1 MSTPADFTAGIA
13 ADPATPAPVLAQIAQ
28 YRPDLLVALASN
40 PGLYPALRAWLS
52 TSTDPRI
59 HQALAWSAQQAA
71 VATSQPMVEQ
81 SPAPGTQQ
89 GPFPPT
95 AGPTQAAPLPPPPPP
110 AFGAPA
116 GEASSPQPGAG
127 RAHMKPGVL
136 AAVVVVVA
144 LVLGGGAFAALRTF
158 GGGGYASPDA
168 AASALDKAIAEKNV
182 LGLAG
187 LIAPSELSV
196 SDAARAAYDDDAPST
211 GFDPDK
217 MVGPDELKEYNAAI
231 TVASSKMTYTVVE
244 EHDDLAVINISS
256 WNLDARIDPG
266 LASTLE
272 QNYQQAKG
280 EALTDEERAFFENLD
295 LSDASFDG
303 DVVDEMDGV
312 PLRLVTVRE
321 DGRWYISLSMSMME
335 ALYQEATRNGDDSD
349 LSQPDYAAD
358 FGSAPGA
365 DSPEEAVESFGE
377 GVLNARSI
385 SDVAGTDVAGV
396 LTLPE
401 RRLAMVYAPVLSSV
415 WNGGDSLGDHLEISW
430 DLTSQDVDGT
440 RVVSPGSTTVTFTED
455 PDDEDDTTTIRFN
468 GTAFAAENSWS
479 GSTLTMDVGQGLTNP
494 ERIGLVTVKERGAWY
509 LSLGDSVSN
518 FLALRADSASVT
530 SSVHEL
536 TGNYLDDEQ
545 VNVIED
551 VPQLGAFVVIF
562 ANVLEGTDNGRDNGN
577 GGGESAA
584 SGASSSVT
592 GSCIGGDMYACDN
605 YFLTAD
611 AGSEDKF
618 IGQTCGYRD
627 YNTVGGECV
636 ELYGSTYSDY

>member
-280 EALTDEERAFFENLD
+280 EPLTEDEKQFFDDLD
-295 LSDASFDG
+295 LSDASFNG

-312 PLRLVTVRE
+312 PLRLVSVRE
-321 DGRWYISLSMSMME
+321 GGHWYISPSMSLAE
-335 ALYQEATRNGDDSD
+335 NFYQQAVQHGETEG
-349 LSQPDYAAD
+349 LSRPDYATD
-358 FGSAPGA
+358 FAAAAGA
-365 DSPEEAVESFGE
+365 DSPEKAVEDFGD
-377 GVLNARSI
+377 GVLAARSM
-385 SDVAGTDVAGV
+385 SDLASARVAGL

-401 RRLAMVYAPVLSSV
+401 RRLAMVYAPIFSSS
-415 WNGGDSLGDHLEISW
+415 WNGDESLGDHLSFAW
-430 DLTSQDVDGT
+430 SLTSQDVDGT
-440 RVVSPGSTTVTFTED
+440 RVVTPGSTTVTFTED
-455 PDDEDDTTTIRFN
+455 PDYPKDTTTILFN
-468 GTAFAAENSWS
+468 GAGFAATNSWS
-479 GSTLTMDVGQGLTNP
+479 GSTLTMDLGKGLTNP
-494 ERIGLVTVKERGAWY
+494 ERIGLVTVKEGGKWY
-509 LSLGDSVSN
+509 LALGDSVSN

-562 ANVLEGTDNGRDNGN
+562 ANVIDGTDDGWI
-577 GGGESAA
+577 GGGK
-584 SGASSSVT
+584 SSS
-592 GSCIGGDMYACDN
+592 
-605 YFLTAD
+605 
-611 AGSEDKF
+611 SES
-618 IGQTCGYRD
+618 GQ
-627 YNTVGGECV
+627 E
-636 ELYGSTYSDY
+636 